1 MVTKVTNTI
10 TSIGRWFVW
19 TAALL
24 IVGTFILVLLGRQ
37 TINAIDGLRPSIVN
51 FLNQSTGM
59 QVNLGELRG
68 EWPRLLPIIEIENLD
83 IMDADQMTAIA
94 VRQVRAELDLFQ
106 TIRHGNA
113 IWHELVA
120 DNLII
125 KLVEDGSGRWSLKG
139 IPPGDETDLRVLLE
153 PLIYSRFIHLE
164 RIQIEFEF
172 FSGKSIKVHGS
183 SVKLEN
189 DRDFHRSEMTVYQS
203 NQDAPSYVVL
213 EGQGDPLDLKSFSA
227 EAYLQLRNL
236 SVPQPLMEL
245 GKSLMPELLAD
256 ISHFTA
262 DASGELWFDIHQGGG
277 VDFEGSVSVTEVPLD
292 WVADVPAVR
301 DITTEITGWYT
312 PELDWG
318 VRLQGLNFEWSDTK
332 IEPLD
337 LVFNQRLG
345 AQRQDFDVSISHL
358 NLTILSDLLK
368 QADVLNDQILQ
379 TIDVLSPRGQL
390 NVLTFGQKQSGYYA
404 SANLTNIDLS
414 PYKGV
419 PGIKGL
425 TGYLEIKDNEGL
437 FHLNDSDGFDVLF
450 PTVYKD
456 YIKVLDAQGTV
467 YLEVNSQNRSLS
479 VYSSVMETE
488 VEAGLANIIFSVE
501 QNRAVKGTKPE
512 VNLIIGG
519 QNIDAT
525 YKDQFLPYK
534 MPKSLSNWLK
544 TSIAKA
550 DINQFGMVYRS
561 GAILNNKP
569 VRTTQLLIEA
579 ENADINFDPR
589 WLGLSDVSATF
600 LIDDSYIDG
609 VVGSATMGG
618 AKIDKVNVAYGVH
631 PKGHSQSNILF
642 LDGSLKSDVS
652 QAINI
657 IAKSPFYK
665 NIGPLADWKYSG
677 EATIQLALEVPLV
690 KPTGNASKG
699 GYRVDSEL
707 TDASLLITNTS
718 INLTNMAGGIHF
730 SAEKGLH
737 SDDINGQLWGQPFK
751 ARMFRHGDEQ
761 KIALSTAVEPASL
774 SQLVDFPWSRV
785 VKGTIPIEG
794 LLTINPESS
803 VQQDKPTQATQPNKS
818 AVTLYLTSQLKENEI
833 HLPAPLGKSAGD
845 NNDLAVKLHFD
856 TGLTRLEGTLG
867 QNLVTDL
874 RFSQQGLS
882 RGLVSFDRTVSL
894 PANNEVVIAAHLP
907 TTEIDLWT
915 PVVALFGERS
925 ASKKSIWIPVFDF
938 TFDHLELASIE
949 LKDLATVVRLSDK
962 ATNIEFS
969 SHLAD
974 GHLSLPTDA
983 KMAPKLNLVRLDIG
997 ADLLD
1002 EKIGKQRLDPRNFLA
1017 VDLSVENLFIGEEL
1031 WGSLAFQL
1039 RPDDLGAAFKQIKGN
1054 FLGLQP
1060 GMVEDKEST
1069 EFFWGFDGVT
1079 YTSRLS
1085 GPVAVGNIYDVF
1097 SGFKVA
1103 PVADSESGKFVFDLA
1118 WQDQPWEINKE
1129 NITGNF
1135 QIELNNGSFY
1145 RSPGGAGAALKLVSL
1160 FNFANWLKRLQLDFS
1175 DVVGQNLPYNN
1186 LQGAIHFDQGSA
1198 SLLDPLKMKMPSGR
1212 MSMAGK
1218 FNLVDET
1225 AEAKLVATLPVATNL
1240 PWVVALLGGVPA
1252 AAGVYIT
1259 SKIVRKQVDRLSS
1272 ISYELNGPWDDIDI
1286 SVDEI
1291 FASEL
1296 ESQPLPETQVNDQ

>member
-1 MVTKVTNTI
+1 MMTKVTNTI
-10 TSIGRWFVW
+10 TSIGRWFIW
-19 TAALL
+19 TSALL
-24 IVGTFILVLLGRQ
+24 IVGTFVLVLVGRQ
-37 TINAIDGLRPSIVN
+37 TINAIDGLRPSIVTL
-51 FLNQSTGM
+51 LNQSTGM
-59 QVNLGELRG
+59 RVNLGELRG
-68 EWPRLLPIIEIENLD
+68 QWPRLLPIIEIETLD
-83 IMDADQMTAIA
+83 IMDTDQMPAIFMH
-94 VRQVRAELDLFQ
+94 QVRAELDLFQ

-125 KLVEDGSGRWSLKG
+125 RFAEDRSGRWSLRG
-139 IPPGDETDLRVLLE
+139 IPGGDETDLRVLLE

-183 SVKLEN
+183 SVKIEN
-189 DRDFHRSEMTVYQS
+189 DRDFHRTEMTVYQS
-203 NQDAPSYVVL
+203 NQDDPSYFVI
-213 EGQGDPLDLKSFSA
+213 EGQGDPLNLKSFSA
-227 EAYLQLRNL
+227 EAYLQLQNL
-236 SVPQPLMEL
+236 SVPQPLVEL

-256 ISHFTA
+256 ISQFTT

-292 WVADVPAVR
+292 WLADVPPVR

-318 VRLQGLNFEWSDTK
+318 VRLQGLDFEWSDTV

-337 LVFNQRLG
+337 LVFSQHLG
-345 AQRQDFDVSISHL
+345 AQQQGFDVSISHL
-358 NLTILSDLLK
+358 NLTLLSDLLK
-368 QADVLNDQILQ
+368 QADVLNNQVLQ
-379 TIDVLSPRGQL
+379 AIDTLSPRGQL
-390 NVLTFGQKQSGYYA
+390 TVLTFGQRRSGYYA

-425 TGYLEIKDNEGL
+425 TGYLEIKNNEGL
-437 FHLNDSDGFDVLF
+437 FHLSDPDGFEVLF

-456 YIKVLDAQGTV
+456 YIGVLDAQGTV
-467 YLEVNSQNRSLS
+467 YLELDSQNGSLS
-479 VYSSVMETE
+479 VYSSVIETE

-501 QNRAVKGTKPE
+501 QNRAVKGSKPE
-512 VNLIIGG
+512 VSLVIGG
-519 QNIDAT
+519 RNLDAT
-525 YKDQFLPYK
+525 YKDQFLPHK
-534 MPKSLSNWLK
+534 MSKSLSDWLK

-561 GAILNNKP
+561 GAALNSKP
-569 VRTTQLLIEA
+569 ARTTQLLIEV
-579 ENADINFDPR
+579 ENADINFHPR
-589 WLGLSDVSATF
+589 WLELNAVSATF
-600 LIDDSYIDG
+600 LIDDTYLDG
-609 VVGSATMGG
+609 VVRSATIGG
-618 AKIDKVNVAYGVH
+618 AKIEKVNVAYGVH
-631 PKGHSQSNILF
+631 PKGHSKSNILF

-665 NIGPLADWKYSG
+665 NIGPLADWTYSG
-677 EATIQLALEVPLV
+677 QAATQLTLEVPLV
-690 KPTGNASKG
+690 KPSGNASKG
-699 GYRVDSEL
+699 DYRVDSQL
-707 TDASLLITNTS
+707 TDASLLITSTP
-718 INLTNMAGGIHF
+718 INLTNVAGGIHF
-730 SAEKGLH
+730 SVEKGLH
-737 SDDINGQLWGQPFK
+737 SDDINGQLWGQPFN
-751 ARMFRHGDEQ
+751 ARIFRHGDQQ
-761 KIALSTAVEPASL
+761 KVALNTAVEPASL
-774 SQLVDFPWSRV
+774 TQLVDFPWGRV

-794 LLTINPESS
+794 LLTINPRSS
-803 VQQDKPTQATQPNKS
+803 AQLDEPTQATQSNKS
-818 AVTLYLTSQLKENEI
+818 AVTLYLTSQLKQNEI
-833 HLPAPLGKSAGD
+833 HLPPPLGKTVGKND
-845 NNDLAVKLHFD
+845 DLAMKLHFD
-856 TGLTRLEGTLG
+856 SGLTRLEGTLG
-867 QNLVTDL
+867 QKLVTDL

-882 RGLVSFDRTVSL
+882 KGLVSFDRTVSL
-894 PANNEVVIAAHLP
+894 PTKNEVLIAAHLP
-907 TTEIDLWT
+907 TTQIDLWT

-925 ASKKSIWIPVFDF
+925 DSKKPIWSPVFDF
-938 TFDHLELASIE
+938 TFDNLELASIE
-949 LKDLATVVRLSDK
+949 LKDLSALVRLSDS

-974 GHLSLPTDA
+974 GHISLPADA
-983 KMAPKLNLVRLDIG
+983 KLAPKMHLVRLDLA
-997 ADLLD
+997 ADLID
-1002 EKIGKQRLDPRNFLA
+1002 EKIGKKLLDPRNLLA
-1017 VDLSVENLFIGEEL
+1017 VDLAVENLFIGEEL

-1039 RPDDLGAAFKQIKGN
+1039 RPDDLGAAFKHIKGD

-1060 GMVEDKEST
+1060 GMVDDQKST
-1069 EFFWGFDGVT
+1069 DFFWGFDGVT
-1079 YTSRLS
+1079 YTSRLT

-1097 SGFKVA
+1097 SGFKVT

-1118 WQDQPWEINKE
+1118 WRDQPWKINRE

-1135 QIELNNGSFY
+1135 QINLNNGSFY

-1186 LQGAIHFDQGSA
+1186 LQGTIHFDQGNA

-1212 MSMAGK
+1212 MSMAGI

-1252 AAGVYIT
+1252 AAGVYLT

-1272 ISYELNGPWDDIDI
+1272 ISYQLNGPWDDIDI
-1286 SVDEI
+1286 SVDGI

-1296 ESQPLPETQVNDQ
+1296 ESQPLPEAEVNDQ

>member
-1 MVTKVTNTI
+1 MMTKVTNTI
-10 TSIGRWFVW
+10 TSIGRWFIW
-19 TAALL
+19 TSVLL
-24 IVGTFILVLLGRQ
+24 IFGTFVLVLVGRQ
-37 TINAIDGLRPSIVN
+37 TINAIDGLRPSLVN
-51 FLNQSTGM
+51 LLNQSTGM

-83 IMDADQMTAIA
+83 IMDADQKSAIS
-94 VRQVRAELDLFQ
+94 VHQVRAELDLFQ

-125 KLVEDGSGRWSLKG
+125 RFAEDGSGRWSLKG
-139 IPPGDETDLRVLLE
+139 IPGGDETDLRVLLE
-153 PLIYSRFIHLE
+153 PLIYSRLIHLE

-183 SVKLEN
+183 SVKIEN
-189 DRDFHRSEMTVYQS
+189 DRDFHRTEMTVYQS
-203 NQDAPSYVVL
+203 NLDAPSYFVI
-213 EGQGDPLDLKSFSA
+213 EGQGDPLNLKSFSA

-236 SVPQPLMEL
+236 SVPQPLVEL

-256 ISHFTA
+256 ISQFTT

-292 WVADVPAVR
+292 WLADVPAVR

-318 VRLQGLNFEWSDTK
+318 VRLQGLDFEWSDTE

-337 LVFNQRLG
+337 LVFSQRLS
-345 AQRQDFDVSISHL
+345 AQQQGFDVSISHL
-358 NLTILSDLLK
+358 NLTLLSDLLK
-368 QADVLNDQILQ
+368 QADVLNNQILQ
-379 TIDVLSPRGQL
+379 AIDTLSPRGQL
-390 NVLTFGQKQSGYYA
+390 SVLTFGQQHSGYYA
-404 SANLTNIDLS
+404 SANFTNIDLS

-425 TGYLEIKDNEGL
+425 TGYLEIKNNEGL
-437 FHLNDSDGFDVLF
+437 FHLNDSDGFEVLF
-450 PTVYKD
+450 PAVYKD
-456 YIKVLDAQGTV
+456 YIRVLDAQGTV
-467 YLEVNSQNRSLS
+467 YLELDSQNRSLS
-479 VYSSVMETE
+479 VYSSVIETE

-501 QNRAVKGTKPE
+501 QNRAVKDSNPE

-519 QNIDAT
+519 QNIDAK

-534 MPKSLSNWLK
+534 MSQSFSGWLK

-550 DINQFGMVYRS
+550 DIKQFGMVYRS
-561 GAILNNKP
+561 GAAPNKEP

-579 ENADINFDPR
+579 ENADINFHPR
-589 WLGLSDVSATF
+589 WLGLSDVRATF
-600 LIDDSYIDG
+600 LIDDTHIEG

-618 AKIDKVNVAYGVH
+618 AKIEKINLAYGVH
-631 PKGHSQSNILF
+631 PEGHSKANILF
-642 LDGSLKSDVS
+642 LHGSLKSDVS

-657 IAKSPFYK
+657 IAKSPFDK
-665 NIGPLADWKYSG
+665 DIGPLADWKYSG
-677 EATIQLALEVPLV
+677 QATTQLALEVPLV
-690 KPTGNASKG
+690 QPTGNASKG
-699 GYRVDSEL
+699 DYRVDSQL

-718 INLTNMAGGIHF
+718 INLTNMVGGIHF
-730 SAEKGLH
+730 SVEKGIY
-737 SDDINGQLWGQPFK
+737 SDDINGQLWGQPFN
-751 ARMFRHGDEQ
+751 AHLFRRGDEQ

-774 SQLVDFPWSRV
+774 SQLVDFPWGRV

-794 LLTINPESS
+794 LLTINQRNL
-803 VQQDKPTQATQPNKS
+803 VQQDIPTQATQPNKS

-833 HLPAPLGKSAGD
+833 HLPPPLGKTAG
-845 NNDLAVKLHFD
+845 NNDDLAVKLHFD
-856 TGLTRLEGTLG
+856 SGLTRFEGTLG

-874 RFSQQGLS
+874 RFSQQGLL
-882 RGLVSFDRTVSL
+882 RGLVSFDRRVSL
-894 PANNEVVIAAHLP
+894 PAKNEVLIAAHLP
-907 TTEIDLWT
+907 TTEIDLWA

-925 ASKKSIWIPVFDF
+925 DSKKPIWSPVFDF
-938 TFDHLELASIE
+938 TFDSLEMASIE
-949 LKDLATVVRLSDK
+949 LKDLSAVVRLSDS

-974 GHLSLPTDA
+974 GHISLPTDA
-983 KMAPKLNLVRLDIG
+983 TQAPKMNLVRLDIA

-1002 EKIGKQRLDPRNFLA
+1002 AKIAKQLIDPRRFLA
-1017 VDLSVENLFIGEEL
+1017 VDLSVESLFIGEEL

-1039 RPDDLGAAFKQIKGN
+1039 RPNDLGAAFKKIKGN

-1060 GMVEDKEST
+1060 GMVDDQKSAD
-1069 EFFWGFDGVT
+1069 FFWGFDGVT
-1079 YTSRLS
+1079 YTSRLT
-1085 GPVAVGNIYDVF
+1085 GPVSVGNIYDVF
-1097 SGFKVA
+1097 SGFKVT

-1118 WQDQPWEINKE
+1118 WQDQPWKINRE

-1135 QIELNNGSFY
+1135 QINLNNGSFY

-1186 LQGAIHFDQGSA
+1186 LQGTIHFDQGNA

-1212 MSMAGK
+1212 MSMAGT
-1218 FNLVDET
+1218 FNLLDET

-1259 SKIVRKQVDRLSS
+1259 SKIVSKQVDRLSS
-1272 ISYELNGPWDDIDI
+1272 ISYQLNGPWDDINI

-1296 ESQPLPETQVNDQ
+1296 ESQPLPEAEVNEQ